1 MARVAEHV
9 PRRVTRAT
17 IRPRRQGAPADD
29 QQSGGPGVRDDAPG
43 GARPA
48 ADEQVRHAAAR
59 AHQRHAG
66 QDEQERQHAGPP
78 DTGRPGRSPGRTAA
92 EPIVA
97 GGLALDVIETTDS
110 AGATERAPALGSVVA
125 FARVCSVRSGMHEKI
140 LPMMRR
146 RRLRRLLGGD
156 YDASSAASSSSPS
169 SSSSEGFGALGW
181 LGWGSSNSSLSSS
194 SSCSSCP
201 SLPSSSSSPSS

>member
-48 ADEQVRHAAAR
+48 ADEQVWHTTTR
-59 AHQRHAG
+59 AHQRRAR
-66 QDEQERQHAGPP
+66 QDEQERQHAGPS
-78 DTGRPGRSPGRTAA
+78 DTGRPGRRPGRIAA

-97 GGLALDVIETTDS
+97 GGFALDVFETTDC
-110 AGATERAPALGSVVA
+110 AGATKRTPT
-125 FARVCSVRSGMHEKI
+125 
-140 LPMMRR
+140 
-146 RRLRRLLGGD
+146 
-156 YDASSAASSSSPS
+156 
-169 SSSSEGFGALGW
+169 
-181 LGWGSSNSSLSSS
+181 LS
-194 SSCSSCP
+194 
-201 SLPSSSSSPSS
+201 